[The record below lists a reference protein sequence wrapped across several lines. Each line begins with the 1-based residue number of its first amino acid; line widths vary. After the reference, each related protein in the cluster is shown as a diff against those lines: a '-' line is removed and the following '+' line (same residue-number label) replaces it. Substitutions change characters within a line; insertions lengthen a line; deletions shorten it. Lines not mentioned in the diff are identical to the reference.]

1 MIRLLLIGVFIVA
14 ATWWLLSV
22 LFPTPKE
29 EKKEEKVKTPLERLK
44 ELLSQELLCLEKD
57 EVSRVAGSICEIGH
71 DLLSGH
77 KENEVTRGIL
87 DQYKVYLDGYV
98 DSAVSMTGKYRKAEK
113 YIATVKPED
122 IHKDIEALEKRVKA
136 GSTILEKTLKE
147 RKDTLRDL
155 EIIRKSMDKTLVSL
169 MEIQATLLSL
179 QASIVSVETGDKN
192 EVDAREDMQRSIS
205 TLSQALDKTFEE
217 LEQHEPLKK
226 ELKTNNL

>member
-1 MIRLLLIGVFIVA
+1 MIRLLLIAVLIGVAV
-14 ATWWLLSV
+14 WWLLSV

-29 EKKEEKVKTPLERLK
+29 EKKEEKVKTPLDKLK
-44 ELLSQELLCLEKD
+44 ELLSQELLRLEKD

-87 DQYKVYLDGYV
+87 DQYKVYLDGYM
-98 DSAVSMTGKYRKAEK
+98 DSAVSLTGKYRKAEE
-113 YIATVKPED
+113 YLRIVKPED
-122 IHKDIEALEKRVKA
+122 LQKDIEALEKRVKA

-147 RKDTLRDL
+147 KKDTIRDL

-192 EVDAREDMQRSIS
+192 EVDAREEMQRSIS

-217 LEQHEPLKK
+217 LEQEPLKK
-226 ELKTNNL
+226 EQKTTNL